1 MARASGRVPHL
12 ALLDPRNTPK
22 AGRYTSLVW
31 RMMSRR
37 TKTMLSTSTCFL
49 KTKVI
54 IITMQKH
61 QRQTEK
67 AKELSH
73 TTKKLGDLP
82 PLEAR
87 RRRSVDTTR

>member
-1 MARASGRVPHL
+1 ML
-12 ALLDPRNTPK
+12 PK
-22 AGRYTSLVW
+22 NQGHHYHHAETSAPDG
-31 RMMSRR
+31 
-37 TKTMLSTSTCFL
+37 
-49 KTKVI
+49 
-54 IITMQKH
+54 
-61 QRQTEK
+61 K